1 MVLSVWAPG
10 ALRPSH
16 SVPHFDVPQPDLLRC
31 LKVLLAREIEEMSL
45 SSPSPSPSPSSSSP
59 TSPFLSIQ
67 PPKDLLKHQ
76 RDTVDDLH
84 QKDEL
89 ALEWDGMPRRSHF
102 FCLPTGAGKLGEGME
117 WGKEWGTNEYIKS
130 QNNRENKG
138 RSYLYFGIFAK
149 GFVCCFCC

>member
-1 MVLSVWAPG
+1 MCLINGLMRGQIQKGRSAFSYFSLFRVYQFLLALSVWAPG

-45 SSPSPSPSPSSSSP
+45 SSPSSSPSSSSSSS
-59 TSPFLSIQ
+59 SPFLSIK
-67 PPKDLLKHQ
+67 PPESLLKHQ

-89 ALEWDGMPRRSHF
+89 ALERDGMPRRSHF
-102 FCLPTGAGKLGEGME
+102 FCLPTGAGKCV
-117 WGKEWGTNEYIKS
+117 
-130 QNNRENKG
+130 
-138 RSYLYFGIFAK
+138 F
-149 GFVCCFCC
+149 